1 MQTREL
7 AEKVAL
13 AILERGYITDLD
25 VMLDY
30 GVDEFEV
37 IKVKNLLTRYYG
49 IACERWH
56 EQDSEKVM
64 ALFLLPEY
72 TGEDGAQLIHRVF
85 HDPGFKTKR
94 RRREEERKESLRHE
108 VREILERLREEWREN
123 TERA

>member
-25 VMLDY
+25 IMLDY
-30 GVDEFEV
+30 EVDEFEV
-37 IKVKNLLTRYYG
+37 IKIKNLLTRYYG

-56 EQDSEKVM
+56 EQDGEKVM

-72 TGEDGAQLIHRVF
+72 AGKDGVQLIYRVF

-94 RRREEERKESLRHE
+94 RRREEERKENLRRD
-108 VREILERLREEWREN
+108 VREILDRLREEWKEK